1 MKEKH
6 KVRHDI
12 RIFYNIKNDDKQK
25 YILENLEITDDYK
38 KYSNFNLLISK
49 EIINKIDDLD

>member
-38 KYSNFNLLISK
+38 KYSNLNLLISK
-49 EIINKIDDLD
+49 